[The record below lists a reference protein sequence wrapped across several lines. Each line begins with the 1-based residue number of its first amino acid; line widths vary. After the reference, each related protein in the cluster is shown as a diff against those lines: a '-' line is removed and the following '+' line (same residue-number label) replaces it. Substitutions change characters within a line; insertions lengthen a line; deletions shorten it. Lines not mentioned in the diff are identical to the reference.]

1 MAFMTYYAL
10 YRSLL
15 FCAAMIALLAPA
27 ALPSFMASVAWGLA
41 ALVFGVAAW
50 LFMRTEFFRM
60 LLVTAGIMAVMAIIE
75 PLMGAT
81 LFSFVVAVACFI
93 ALFYYAVHG
102 CMLLWH
108 ERHPWTPRPI
118 HFWQHH

>member
-1 MAFMTYYAL
+1 MTYYAL

-15 FCAAMIALLAPA
+15 FCAAMIVLLAPA
-27 ALPSFMASVAWGLA
+27 ALPSFMASVVWGLG
-41 ALVFGVAAW
+41 ALVLVVAAW
-50 LFMRTEFFRM
+50 LFVRTEFFRI
-60 LLVTAGIMAVMAIIE
+60 LIVSAGVMAVAAAIE
-75 PLMGAT
+75 PLMGAK
-81 LFSFVVAVACFI
+81 LFSFAAAVACFFTL
-93 ALFYYAVHG
+93 AGLATHG